1 MNLFAIPLVTLN
13 DPDDDD
19 DFDTGFFFGAAVDL
33 TPTYPTPGDVYIG
46 IGEDLILQGDEY
58 FDLTIPADINNDITD
73 ATMNRALS
81 FGVRSS
87 LLNPAETPEL
97 EIELSA
103 NLSLSLIHISEP
115 TRPY

>member
-1 MNLFAIPLVTLN
+1 MN

-19 DFDTGFFFGAAVDL
+19 DFDTGFYFGAAVDL

-46 IGEDLILQGDEY
+46 IGETLIVPGDDE
-58 FDLTIPADINNDITD
+58 FDLTIPADINGDITD
-73 ATMNRALS
+73 ATMLRAVS

-97 EIELSA
+97 EIELA
-103 NLSLSLIHISEP
+103 VDLSGIG
-115 TRPY
+115 